1 MAAALALFVK
11 LLPLYVTVALGW
23 VAGRYLEA
31 SGKHIAGIMLYI
43 VTPSVVFSGV
53 MAAPLTPQVILLPA
67 LVFGFCTVIALIHLA
82 IARKLLTDGSASV
95 IPLSVGTGN
104 TGYFGIPVALL
115 LFGEQGLAL
124 YIVCMLGTT
133 LFENSVG
140 FYLAARGKYSIR
152 DALVRVARLP
162 SVYAFA
168 AAVALNLS
176 GVSIPGAFVPLF
188 DNLRGAYSILG
199 MMIIGM
205 GILSFRGLA
214 GNPVF
219 TGLAFFGKFVSW
231 PALALAFWWLDAQ
244 VLGIYDLAVH
254 QAIFLISITPIAAN
268 TVVIATLLDAAPRQ
282 AAGTTLLSTLF
293 ALGFIPVMIALVFGA

>member
-1 MAAALALFVK
+1 MAAALALFIK

-23 VAGRYLEA
+23 IAGRYLEA

-67 LVFGFCTVIALIHLA
+67 LVFGFCTVIALVHLA
-82 IARKLLTDGSASV
+82 IARRVLTDGSASV

-205 GILSFRGLA
+205 GIMSFRGLA

-244 VLGIYDLAVH
+244 LLGIYDLAVH

>member
-1 MAAALALFVK
+1 MVAAFALFLK
-11 LLPLYVTVALGW
+11 LIPLYVTVTLGW
-23 VAGRYLEA
+23 VARRYLDV
-31 SGKHIAGIMLYI
+31 SGKHIAGLMLYI
-43 VTPSVVFSGV
+43 MTPSVVFSGV
-53 MAAPLTPQVILLPA
+53 MAAPLSAEVILLPFLTFA
-67 LVFGFCTVIALIHLA
+67 ICCA
-82 IARKLLTDGSASV
+82 IAFAHLGIARRFITDESASI

-115 LFGEQGLAL
+115 LFGHEGLAL

-140 FYLAARGKYSIR
+140 FYLAARGRYSLK

-162 SVYAFA
+162 SVYAFVL
-168 AAVALNLS
+168 AVMLNLA
-176 GVSIPGAFVPLF
+176 GFSIPDVFIPLF

-214 GNPVF
+214 GNLRF

-231 PALALAFWWLDAQ
+231 PLVALAFWWLDASI
-244 VLGIYDLAVH
+244 VGLYNLAVY

-268 TVVIATLLDAAPRQ
+268 TVVIATLLDTAPKQ
-282 AAGTTLLSTLF
+282 AAGTALLSTLF
-293 ALGFIPVMIALVFGA
+293 ALAFIPVMVALVIP

>member
-23 VAGRYLEA
+23 IAGRYLEA

-67 LVFGFCTVIALIHLA
+67 LVFGFCTLIALIHLA
-82 IARKLLTDGSASV
+82 IARRLLIDGSAPV

-168 AAVALNLS
+168 AAVVLNLS
-176 GVSIPGAFVPLF
+176 GVSIPEAFVPLF

-231 PALALAFWWLDAQ
+231 PLLALAFWWLDAQ

-293 ALGFIPVMIALVFGA
+293 ALGFIPVMIAWVFGA

>member
-1 MAAALALFVK
+1 MAAALALFIK
-11 LLPLYVTVALGW
+11 LLPLYVTVVLGW
-23 VAGRYLEA
+23 LAGRYLEV
-31 SGKHIAGIMLYI
+31 SGKHIAGMMLYI

-53 MAAPLTPQVILLPA
+53 MSAPLSTEVILLPF
-67 LVFGFCTVIALIHLA
+67 LVLGFCSLIALLHMLL
-82 IARKLLTDGSASV
+82 ARKLLSDGSEAV
-95 IPLSVGTGN
+95 IPLTVGTGN

-115 LFGEQGLAL
+115 LFGEQGLAI

-140 FYLAARGKYSIR
+140 FYLAARGKYSVR
-152 DALVRVARLP
+152 DALIRVARLP
-162 SVYAFA
+162 SVYAFLL
-168 AAVALNLS
+168 AVVLNLS
-176 GVSIPGAFVPLF
+176 DVGIPEPFLPLF
-188 DNLRGAYSILG
+188 ENLRGAYSILG

-205 GILSFRGLA
+205 SILSFRGLA

-231 PALALAFWWLDAQ
+231 PLLALGVWWLDAN

-268 TVVIATLLDAAPRQ
+268 TVVIATLLDASPRQ

-293 ALGFIPVMIALVFGA
+293 ALGFIPVMVSLVL

>member
-1 MAAALALFVK
+1 MAAAFALFMK
-11 LLPLYVTVALGW
+11 LIPLYVTVVLGW
-23 VAGRYLEA
+23 IAGRYLQA

-43 VTPSVVFSGV
+43 MTPSVVFSGV
-53 MAAPLTPQVILLPA
+53 MAAPLSAEVILLPFLTFA
-67 LVFGFCTVIALIHLA
+67 MCCLIAFVHLVIAKRVI
-82 IARKLLTDGSASV
+82 TDDSASI

-115 LFGEQGLAL
+115 LFGQEGLAL

-140 FYLAARGKYSIR
+140 FYLAARGRYSLK

-162 SVYAFA
+162 SVYAFVL
-168 AAVALNLS
+168 AVMLNLS
-176 GVSIPGAFVPLF
+176 GFTIPEVFTPLF
-188 DNLRGAYSILG
+188 DNLRGAYSVLG

-214 GNPVF
+214 GNLRF

-231 PALALAFWWLDAQ
+231 PIAALAFWWLDDSIFG
-244 VLGIYDLAVH
+244 LYNLAVY

-268 TVVIATLLDAAPRQ
+268 TVVIATLLDTAPKQ
-282 AAGTTLLSTLF
+282 AAGTALLSTLF
-293 ALGFIPVMIALVFGA
+293 ALAFIPVMVALVIP

>member
-1 MAAALALFVK
+1 MAAAVALFMK
-11 LLPLYVTVALGW
+11 LIPLYVTVILGW
-23 VAGRYLEA
+23 VAGRYLQA

-43 VTPSVVFSGV
+43 MTPSVVFSGV
-53 MAAPLTPQVILLPA
+53 MAAPLSAEVILLPFLTFA
-67 LVFGFCTVIALIHLA
+67 MCCLIAFLHLVIAKRVI
-82 IARKLLTDGSASV
+82 TDDSASI

-115 LFGEQGLAL
+115 LFGQEGLAL

-140 FYLAARGKYSIR
+140 FYLAARGRYSLK
-152 DALVRVARLP
+152 DALVRVVRLP
-162 SVYAFA
+162 SVYAFVL
-168 AAVALNLS
+168 AVMLNLS
-176 GVSIPGAFVPLF
+176 GFSIPDVFTPLF

-214 GNPVF
+214 GNLRF

-231 PALALAFWWLDAQ
+231 PLAAMAFWWLDAN
-244 VLGIYDLAVH
+244 LFGLYNLAVY

-268 TVVIATLLDAAPRQ
+268 TVVIATLLDTAPKQ
-282 AAGTTLLSTLF
+282 AAGTALLSTLF
-293 ALGFIPVMIALVFGA
+293 ALVFIPVMVALVIP

>member
-1 MAAALALFVK
+1 MAAAFALFLK
-11 LLPLYVTVALGW
+11 LIPLYVTVTLGW
-23 VAGRYLEA
+23 IAGRYLEA

-43 VTPSVVFSGV
+43 MTPSVVFAGV
-53 MAAPLTPQVILLPA
+53 MAAPLSAEVILLPF
-67 LVFGFCTVIALIHLA
+67 LTFTMCCVIGVVHLVIAKRI
-82 IARKLLTDGSASV
+82 ITDDSASL

-115 LFGEQGLAL
+115 LFGQEGLAL

-140 FYLAARGKYSIR
+140 FYLAARGRYSLK

-162 SVYAFA
+162 SVYAFVL
-168 AAVALNLS
+168 AVMLNLS
-176 GVSIPGAFVPLF
+176 GFSIPDVFTPLF
-188 DNLRGAYSILG
+188 DNLRGAYSVLG

-214 GNPVF
+214 GNLRF

-231 PALALAFWWLDAQ
+231 PIAAMAFWWLDASFFD
-244 VLGIYDLAVH
+244 IYNLAVY

-268 TVVIATLLDAAPRQ
+268 TVVIATLLETAPKQ
-282 AAGTTLLSTLF
+282 AAGTALLSTLF
-293 ALGFIPVMIALVFGA
+293 ALVFIPVMIAWVFG

>member
-1 MAAALALFVK
+1 MAAALALFIK

-23 VAGRYLEA
+23 VAGRYLDA
-31 SGKHIAGIMLYI
+31 SGRHIAGIMLYI

-53 MAAPLTPQVILLPA
+53 MAAPLSAEVILLPA
-67 LVFGFCTVIALIHLA
+67 LVFGLCTVVALVHLA
-82 IARKLLTDGSASV
+82 LARRLLTDGSAAV

-115 LFGEQGLAL
+115 LFGEEGLAL

-152 DALVRVARLP
+152 DALIRVARLP
-162 SVYAFA
+162 SVYAFL
-168 AAVALNLS
+168 AAVLLNL
-176 GVSIPGAFVPLF
+176 GELSIPEPFVPLF
-188 DNLRGAYSILG
+188 DNLRGAYSVFG

-205 GILSFRGLA
+205 SILSFRGLA

-219 TGLAFFGKFVSW
+219 TGLAFFGKFVVW
-231 PALALAFWWLDAQ
+231 PLLALSFWWLDANW
-244 VLGIYDLAVH
+244 LGIYDQAVY

-293 ALGFIPVMIALVFGA
+293 ALGFIPMMIALVF

>member
-11 LLPLYVTVALGW
+11 LLPLYITVALGW
-23 VAGRYLEA
+23 IAGRYLEA
-31 SGKHIAGIMLYI
+31 SGRHIAGIMLYI

-53 MAAPLTPQVILLPA
+53 MAAPLSPEVILLPG
-67 LVFGFCTVIALIHLA
+67 LVFSFCTVLALVHMALA
-82 IARKLLTDGSASV
+82 RRLLNDGSAPV

-115 LFGEQGLAL
+115 LFGEEGLAL

-133 LFENSVG
+133 LFETSVG
-140 FYLAARGKYSIR
+140 FYLAARGRYSIR
-152 DALVRVARLP
+152 DALKRVVRLP

-168 AAVALNLS
+168 LAVMLNLS
-176 GVSIPGAFVPLF
+176 GFTIPDVFVPLF
-188 DNLRGAYSILG
+188 DNLRGAYSIFG

-205 GILSFRGLA
+205 GIVSFRGLA

-219 TGLAFFGKFVSW
+219 TGLAFFGKFVAW
-231 PALALAFWWLDAQ
+231 PALALLFWWVDAHW
-244 VLGIYDLAVH
+244 LGIYDRAVY

-282 AAGTTLLSTLF
+282 AAGTALLSTLF
-293 ALGFIPVMIALVFGA
+293 ALGFIPVMIALVF

>member
-1 MAAALALFVK
+1 M
-11 LLPLYVTVALGW
+11 
-23 VAGRYLEA
+23 
-31 SGKHIAGIMLYI
+31 
-43 VTPSVVFSGV
+43 FSGV

-67 LVFGFCTVIALIHLA
+67 LVFGFCTLIALIHLA

-152 DALVRVARLP
+152 NALVRVARLP

-176 GVSIPGAFVPLF
+176 GVSIPEAFVPLF

-214 GNPVF
+214 GNRVF

>member
-1 MAAALALFVK
+1 MAAALALFIK
-11 LLPLYVTVALGW
+11 LIPLYVTVALGW
-23 VAGRYLEA
+23 IAGRYLQA

-67 LVFGFCTVIALIHLA
+67 LVFGLCTFIALVHLA
-82 IARKLLTDGSASV
+82 IARKVLTDGSAPI

-152 DALVRVARLP
+152 AALVRVARLP

-176 GVSIPGAFVPLF
+176 GVSIPSVFTPLF

-231 PALALAFWWLDAQ
+231 PLLALAFWWLDAH

-293 ALGFIPVMIALVFGA
+293 ALGFIPLMIAWVFGA

>member
-1 MAAALALFVK
+1 MAAALALFFK
-11 LLPLYVTVALGW
+11 LIPLYVTVALGW
-23 VAGRYLEA
+23 IAGRYLEA

-53 MAAPLTPQVILLPA
+53 MAAPLTPEVILLPA
-67 LVFGFCTVIALIHLA
+67 LVFGFCTLIALIHLA

-104 TGYFGIPVALL
+104 TGYFGIPVSLL

-176 GVSIPGAFVPLF
+176 GVSIPETFVPLF
-188 DNLRGAYSILG
+188 DNLRGAYSVLG

-205 GILSFRGLA
+205 GIMSFRGLA

>member
-1 MAAALALFVK
+1 MGF
-11 LLPLYVTVALGW
+11 
-23 VAGRYLEA
+23 
-31 SGKHIAGIMLYI
+31 GKFITRPI
-43 VTPSVVFSGV
+43 
-53 MAAPLTPQVILLPA
+53 
-67 LVFGFCTVIALIHLA
+67 
-82 IARKLLTDGSASV
+82 R
-95 IPLSVGTGN
+95 
-104 TGYFGIPVALL
+104 ALL

-231 PALALAFWWLDAQ
+231 PALALSFDQPLPRRRRADRAAAAARW
-244 VLGIYDLAVH
+244 
-254 QAIFLISITPIAAN
+254 IS
-268 TVVIATLLDAAPRQ
+268 
-282 AAGTTLLSTLF
+282 AGSCLRSRSRFTR
-293 ALGFIPVMIALVFGA
+293 

>member
-1 MAAALALFVK
+1 MAAALALFIK

-67 LVFGFCTVIALIHLA
+67 LVFGFCTLIALIHLA

-176 GVSIPGAFVPLF
+176 GVSIPEAFVPLF

>member
-1 MAAALALFVK
+1 MAAALALFFK
-11 LLPLYVTVALGW
+11 LIPLYVTVALGW

-67 LVFGFCTVIALIHLA
+67 LVFGFCTLIALIHLA

-176 GVSIPGAFVPLF
+176 GVSIPEAFVPLF

>member
-1 MAAALALFVK
+1 MAAALALFIK
-11 LLPLYVTVALGW
+11 LLPLYITVALGW
-23 VAGRYLEA
+23 IAGRYLQA
-31 SGKHIAGIMLYI
+31 SGRHIAGIMLYI

-53 MAAPLTPQVILLPA
+53 MAAPLSPEVILLPG
-67 LVFGFCTVIALIHLA
+67 LVFGFCTLVALGHMVLA
-82 IARKLLTDGSASV
+82 RRLLSDGSAAV

-115 LFGEQGLAL
+115 LFGEEGLAL

-162 SVYAFA
+162 SVYAFV
-168 AAVALNLS
+168 AAVLLNLAN
-176 GVSIPGAFVPLF
+176 VSIPEPFVPLF

-205 GILSFRGLA
+205 SILSFRGLA

-219 TGLAFFGKFVSW
+219 TGLAFFGKFVVW
-231 PALALAFWWLDAQ
+231 PLLALAFWWLDANW
-244 VLGIYDLAVH
+244 LGIYDRAVY

-268 TVVIATLLDAAPRQ
+268 TVVIATLLDASPRQ

-293 ALGFIPVMIALVFGA
+293 ALGFIPVMIALVF

>member
-1 MAAALALFVK
+1 MAAALALFFK
-11 LLPLYVTVALGW
+11 LIPLYVTVALGW
-23 VAGRYLEA
+23 IAGRYLEA

-53 MAAPLTPQVILLPA
+53 MAAPLTPEVILLPA
-67 LVFGFCTVIALIHLA
+67 LVFGFCTLIALIHLA

-176 GVSIPGAFVPLF
+176 GVSIPETFVPLF
-188 DNLRGAYSILG
+188 DNLRGAYSVLG

-205 GILSFRGLA
+205 GIMSFRGLA

-254 QAIFLISITPIAAN
+254 QAILLISITPIAAN
-268 TVVIATLLDAAPRQ
+268 TVVIATLLNAAPRQ